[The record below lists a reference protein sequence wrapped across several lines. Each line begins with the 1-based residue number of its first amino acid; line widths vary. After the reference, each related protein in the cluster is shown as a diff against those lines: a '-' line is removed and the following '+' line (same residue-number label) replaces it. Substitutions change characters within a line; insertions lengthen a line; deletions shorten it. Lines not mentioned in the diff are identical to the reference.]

1 MLENTR
7 NIGIMAHIDAGKTT
21 TTERLLY
28 YTGKVHRLGEVD
40 DGTATMDW
48 MQQEKE
54 RGITITSAA
63 ITCYWRNYRINIIDT
78 PGHVDFTAEVERSL
92 RVLDGAVAIFCAV
105 GGVEPQSETVWRQ
118 ADKYLIPRIAY
129 VNKLD
134 RIGADFFNTVT
145 MIKERLGAR
154 AVPIQLPWGEADQF
168 KGLIDLINMKAVV
181 YDDTSLGVQW
191 QERDIP
197 EEMQAVARQY
207 RSHLLEAASDHDD
220 TVMDKYLSNQA
231 IDAHE
236 IRSALRAGS
245 LKTALIPVLCGS
257 SLKNR
262 GVQRLLDAIVDY
274 LPNPLDRPPV
284 VGENPFTK
292 KKEARHSSVDE
303 PFSALAF
310 KIVSD
315 PFVGKLTYLRVYSGQ
330 IQTGMAAQ
338 NTASGKKERFS
349 RLLMMSSN
357 KREDVENA
365 SVGEIV
371 AAVGFRYTRTG
382 DTLCDPKHP
391 IAFEHMQFP
400 VPVISVAIE
409 PHSRADE
416 EKLMSSLEA
425 LVDEDPTFQF
435 ETDPE
440 TGQMIIS
447 GMGELHLEV
456 LVDRLV
462 RDYRIKVKVGKPQVA
477 YRETI
482 TECTVSDITFERQAG
497 GKGQFAHIVVEFE
510 PGEPGTIFE
519 FENKLVD
526 SVLPSRF
533 IKPIAQGIKESMVS
547 GAIAGYPVIDVKAS
561 LLDASFDVEESSE
574 LSFKIAGSMSLQEA
588 MRKAKPIL
596 MEPMMNLEVIT
607 PEEYFGP
614 VLTDLSVRRA
624 KILGHLKRKE
634 SQVIQAKVPLAEM
647 FGYATGLRNTSQ
659 GRATFTMQFSNY
671 EKVTEEISK
680 KLMEKMGLA
689 A

>member
-1 MLENTR
+1 
-7 NIGIMAHIDAGKTT
+7 
-21 TTERLLY
+21 
-28 YTGKVHRLGEVD
+28 
-40 DGTATMDW
+40 
-48 MQQEKE
+48 
-54 RGITITSAA
+54 
-63 ITCYWRNYRINIIDT
+63 
-78 PGHVDFTAEVERSL
+78 
-92 RVLDGAVAIFCAV
+92 
-105 GGVEPQSETVWRQ
+105 
-118 ADKYLIPRIAY
+118 
-129 VNKLD
+129 
-134 RIGADFFNTVT
+134 
-145 MIKERLGAR
+145 
-154 AVPIQLPWGEADQF
+154 
-168 KGLIDLINMKAVV
+168 
-181 YDDTSLGVQW
+181 
-191 QERDIP
+191 
-197 EEMQAVARQY
+197 
-207 RSHLLEAASDHDD
+207 
-220 TVMDKYLSNQA
+220 
-231 IDAHE
+231 
-236 IRSALRAGS
+236 
-245 LKTALIPVLCGS
+245 
-257 SLKNR
+257 
-262 GVQRLLDAIVDY
+262 
-274 LPNPLDRPPV
+274 
-284 VGENPFTK
+284 
-292 KKEARHSSVDE
+292 
-303 PFSALAF
+303 
-310 KIVSD
+310 
-315 PFVGKLTYLRVYSGQ
+315 
-330 IQTGMAAQ
+330 
-338 NTASGKKERFS
+338 
-349 RLLMMSSN
+349 MMSSN

-482 TECTVSDITFERQAG
+482 TESTVSDITFERQAG

-561 LLDASFDVEESSE
+561 LLDASFDVEESSD